1 MPTIQIRTAVPG
13 DEQAVSRIQIES
25 WRAAFADILTEQTLE
40 EHLKEDAIEQMYH
53 HVLADERFHGLLL
66 TLDGQPHAMA
76 FWSAAR
82 GEQTPG
88 LAELICIHSLN
99 ENWGKG
105 YGSQLMERALAE
117 MKNAGYREVLLWV
130 FEQNLRARRFY
141 EKHGFVP
148 SGQQQDSFG
157 AKEIQYRKTLSQ

>member
-1 MPTIQIRTAVPG
+1 MPTIQIRTAVPE
-13 DEQAVSRIQIES
+13 DVQAVSRIQIES
-25 WRAAFADILTEQTLE
+25 WWSAFADILTEQTLE
-40 EHLKEDAIEQMYH
+40 DHLKEDAIEQMYR

-82 GEQTPG
+82 EEQTPG
-88 LAELICIHSLN
+88 LAELICIHSLK

-117 MKNAGYREVLLWV
+117 MKAAGYREVLLWV

-141 EKHGFVP
+141 EKFGFSL
-148 SGQQQDSFG
+148 SGQQQNNLG
-157 AKEIQYRKTLSQ
+157 ANEIQYRKTL

>member
-1 MPTIQIRTAVPG
+1 MPTIQIRTAVPE
-13 DEQAVSRIQIES
+13 DVQAVSRIQIES
-25 WRAAFADILTEQTLE
+25 WWSAFADILTTQTLE
-40 EHLKEDAIEQMYH
+40 EHLKEDAIEQMYR

-88 LAELICIHSLN
+88 LAELICIHSLK
-99 ENWGKG
+99 ENWGNG

-117 MKNAGYREVLLWV
+117 MKAAGYREVLLWV

-141 EKHGFVP
+141 EKFGFSL
-148 SGQQQDSFG
+148 SGQQQNNLG
-157 AKEIQYRKTLSQ
+157 ANEIQYRKTL

>member
-1 MPTIQIRTAVPG
+1 MPTIQIRTAVPE
-13 DEQAVSRIQIES
+13 DVQAVSRIQIES
-25 WRAAFADILTEQTLE
+25 WWSAFADILTKQTLE
-40 EHLKEDAIEQMYH
+40 EHLKEDAIEQMYR

-82 GEQTPG
+82 GEQTPE
-88 LAELICIHSLN
+88 LAELICIHSQKG
-99 ENWGKG
+99 NWGKG

-117 MKNAGYREVLLWV
+117 MKAAGYREVLLWV

-141 EKHGFVP
+141 EKFGFVL
-148 SGQQQDSFG
+148 SGQQQNNLG
-157 AKEIQYRKTLSQ
+157 ANEIQYRKAL

>member
-117 MKNAGYREVLLWV
+117 MKDAGYREVLLWV

-141 EKHGFVP
+141 EKHGFRL

>member
-1 MPTIQIRTAVPG
+1 MPTIQIRTAVPE
-13 DEQAVSRIQIES
+13 DVQAVSRIQIES
-25 WRAAFADILTEQTLE
+25 WWSAFADILTTQTLE
-40 EHLKEDAIEQMYH
+40 EHLKEDAIEQMYR

-88 LAELICIHSLN
+88 LAELICIHILK

-117 MKNAGYREVLLWV
+117 MKAAGYREVLLWV

-141 EKHGFVP
+141 EKFGFSL
-148 SGQQQDSFG
+148 SGQQQNNLG
-157 AKEIQYRKTLSQ
+157 ANEIQYRKAL